1 MPITFVA
8 DRPELVGTKRSVSGT
23 ATFDSSYP
31 TGGEPVTP
39 ALLGLAFLSD
49 LDFEVASGSSTTAYI
64 VRWDRSVASP
74 KAMVYFGDY
83 NNAADAAFLEVPN
96 TTDLSALTV
105 RFTATGV

>member
-1 MPITFVA
+1 MAITLSA
-8 DRPELVGTKRSVSGT
+8 DRPELVGTKRVVTGL

-49 LDFEVASGSSTTAYI
+49 LRFDVARGSATTAYI
-64 VRWDRSVASP
+64 VRWDQSTASP
-74 KAMVYFGDY
+74 KAMVYYGDY
-83 NNAADAAFLEVPN
+83 NNASDAAFLEVPN
-96 TTDLSALTV
+96 TTDLSGLTV